1 MQGEPITFA
10 KSFKLRFICINITKL
25 AETSVVNVYSYD
37 GRNIMNFADLIGQTL
52 DEKYLIERELGRGGM
67 GTVYLATHVGTE
79 RPVAVKV
86 IAPQYMERGEF
97 IERFRREARAAGRLR
112 HPNVVNVTDFGFSD
126 TSEGRVAYLV
136 MEYLDGC
143 TLGEILEEEKSLPLD
158 WTINII
164 EEVCSAV
171 NEAHRQGIIHRDLK
185 PDNIWLEPNQR
196 GGHTVKVLDFGIAKL
211 EEIVANHTNE
221 PAMSFAELQGGTA
234 RQTVASSDD
243 STIAIDRPLTVGGE
257 SSTIALGPENGTAA
271 IPTAVVSG
279 PDPTFTE
286 SRTAI
291 LLPTID
297 AADPERT
304 GTRLISD
311 ARTDRS
317 GERSFSTDDLHNGR
331 SNSELTRVGAVLG
344 TPLYMSP
351 EQCRGEKLDARSDVY
366 SLGVIA
372 YQMLSG
378 KTPFSGDFEDVMKA
392 HKDLPPPPITTKRV
406 RRKVRGVI
414 DKALSKD
421 PELRPQSAESFA
433 GVLRSN
439 SEGTLAL
446 LRQSFV
452 IYSEHFPKFVGLT
465 TLFFIPVTLLTLLL
479 VTVSFM
485 RIHEAMD
492 NSLAGAWLG
501 VIGFVVGIVTA
512 FSTYLIF
519 GTITWVV
526 TQYLAVPLRPI
537 RLRPAIMEAK
547 RKWRSFAWTGFLEI
561 IASAIIITASAV
573 AGLIIPGAIAL
584 AIYLRS
590 GGAAAKI
597 PLVIAVVICLLAGG
611 VGFLVSR
618 LFLSLFSSV
627 VMMEARSGAAALKRS
642 IELIRR
648 SLLTACGAA
657 FITFLLPAIIAGSL
671 AFVIKLSVKTF
682 YPQSEPPAIVQQ
694 QSDGEANQIDVKGEG
709 ISISIGDDAGPA
721 KSKGGKPDMETSV
734 KKTLQDTLF
743 QIIWLPMQIIV
754 VSFSAIMFA
763 LLYLK
768 TRQAGGEL
776 THEFLARFEEAEP
789 TRKKWQERVR
799 QRLIQSGR
807 ITSKP
812 TPT

>member
-1 MQGEPITFA
+1 
-10 KSFKLRFICINITKL
+10 
-25 AETSVVNVYSYD
+25 
-37 GRNIMNFADLIGQTL
+37 MNFADLIGQTL
-52 DEKYLIERELGRGGM
+52 DDKYLIERELGRGGM

-86 IAPQYMERGEF
+86 IAPQFMERSEF

-112 HPNVVNVTDFGFSD
+112 HPNVVNVTDFGFAD
-126 TSEGRVAYLV
+126 TREGRVAYLV

-143 TLGEILEEEKSLPLD
+143 TLGEILEEEKSLPLS
-158 WTINII
+158 WTLNIL

-171 NEAHRQGIIHRDLK
+171 HEAHQQGIIHRDLK

-211 EEIVANHTNE
+211 EEVVARDGGDH
-221 PAMSFAELQGGTA
+221 SFAHTRGHLARPTMVGG
-234 RQTVASSDD
+234 DD
-243 STIAIDRPLTVGGE
+243 STIAIDRPITIGGE
-257 SSTIALGPENGTAA
+257 AATIALAPDAGTAIA
-271 IPTAVVSG
+271 DAVTVADSG
-279 PDPTFTE
+279 FTE

-291 LLPTID
+291 MAPAVDPD
-297 AADPERT
+297 AQDSKHT
-304 GTRLISD
+304 KLISKAGSNSRNSNSRNSDPDSTEDIVD
-311 ARTDRS
+311 AGT
-317 GERSFSTDDLHNGR
+317 T
-331 SNSELTRVGAVLG
+331 SELTRVGAVLG

-351 EQCRGEKLDARSDVY
+351 EQCRAEKLDPRSDVY

-392 HKDLPPPPITTKRV
+392 HKDLPPPPITTKGV

-414 DKALSKD
+414 YKALEKD
-421 PELRPQSAESFA
+421 PDLRPQSAESFA

-465 TLFFIPVTLLTLLL
+465 TLFFVPVTLLTLLL

-485 RIHEAMD
+485 RIHETMD
-492 NSLAGAWLG
+492 NTSAGAWLG
-501 VIGFVVGIVTA
+501 VIGIVVGIVTA

-537 RLRPAIMEAK
+537 KLRPAIMEAK
-547 RKWRSFAWTGFLEI
+547 RKWRSFAWTGFLEM

-584 AIYLRS
+584 TIYLRS

-597 PLVIAVVICLLAGG
+597 PFVVAVIICLVAGG
-611 VGFLVSR
+611 IGFLASR

-627 VMMEARSGAAALKRS
+627 VMMEGRSGAAALKRS
-642 IELIRR
+642 IQLIRR

-657 FITFLLPAIIAGSL
+657 FITFVLPAIIAASV

-682 YPQSEPPAIVQQ
+682 YPQSEPAAIVQQ
-694 QSDGEANQIDVKGEG
+694 QSGGKANQIDAEG
-709 ISISIGDDAGPA
+709 DTITVSIGNDERPVGSKDA
-721 KSKGGKPDMETSV
+721 KPDMETSV

-743 QIIWLPMQIIV
+743 QIIWLPMQILV

-768 TRQAGGEL
+768 TRQAGGEA
-776 THEFLARFEEAEP
+776 THEFLAKFEEAEP

-812 TPT
+812 T

>member
-1 MQGEPITFA
+1 MQGDPVAGGCPWSNAFDSIVFWV
-10 KSFKLRFICINITKL
+10 NITEL
-25 AETSVVNVYSYD
+25 SGAQAVNHW
-37 GRNIMNFADLIGQTL
+37 GRHRHIQMNFADLIGQTL
-52 DEKYLIERELGRGGM
+52 DDKYLIERELGRGGM
-67 GTVYLATHVGTE
+67 GTVYLAIHVGTE

-86 IAPQYMERGEF
+86 ISPQFMERAEF

-112 HPNVVNVTDFGFSD
+112 HPNVVNVTDFGFSE
-126 TSEGRVAYLV
+126 TPEGRVAYLV

-143 TLGEILEEEKSLPLD
+143 TLGEILEEEKSLPLS
-158 WTINII
+158 WTLNIL

-171 NEAHRQGIIHRDLK
+171 HEAHQQGIIHRDLK

-211 EEIVANHTNE
+211 EEVVAHE
-221 PAMSFAELQGGTA
+221 GGDLSFARTRGHLARPTMVGG
-234 RQTVASSDD
+234 DD
-243 STIAIDRPLTVGGE
+243 STIVIERPVTIGGEAATIAIAPDVGTAISEAATIADPGFNESATAIMAPAVDADAHESKQTKLISQAGSKIRSSHSDSTADIDR
-257 SSTIALGPENGTAA
+257 
-271 IPTAVVSG
+271 
-279 PDPTFTE
+279 
-286 SRTAI
+286 
-291 LLPTID
+291 
-297 AADPERT
+297 ADT
-304 GTRLISD
+304 T
-311 ARTDRS
+311 
-317 GERSFSTDDLHNGR
+317 
-331 SNSELTRVGAVLG
+331 SELTRVGAVLG

-351 EQCRGEKLDARSDVY
+351 EQCRAEKLDPRSDVY

-392 HKDLPPPPITTKRV
+392 HKELPPPPITTKRV

-414 DKALSKD
+414 YKALEKD
-421 PELRPQSAESFA
+421 PDLRPQSAESFA

-465 TLFFIPVTLLTLLL
+465 TLFFIPATLLTLLL

-485 RIHEAMD
+485 RIHETMD
-492 NSLAGAWLG
+492 NTSAGAWLG
-501 VIGFVVGIVTA
+501 IIGFVVGIVTA

-537 RLRPAIMEAK
+537 KLRPAIMEAK
-547 RKWRSFAWTGFLEI
+547 RKWKSFAWTGFLEV
-561 IASAIIITASAV
+561 IATAIIITASAV
-573 AGLIIPGAIAL
+573 VGLLIPGLIAL
-584 AIYLRS
+584 VIYLKS
-590 GGAAAKI
+590 GSAAAKI
-597 PLVIAVVICLLAGG
+597 PIVIAAAVCIIAGAF
-611 VGFLVSR
+611 GFLISR
-618 LFLSLFSSV
+618 VFLGLFSSV

-642 IELIRR
+642 VQLIRR
-648 SLLTACGAA
+648 SMRTAFGAA
-657 FITFLLPAIIAGSL
+657 FITFILPAIIAGSL

-682 YPQSEPPAIVQQ
+682 YAESEPPAIVQQ
-694 QSDGEANQIDVKGEG
+694 QSGGDANQINVRGSG
-709 ISISIGDDAGPA
+709 ITVNIGNDEPPA
-721 KSKGGKPDMETSV
+721 TADGGKPDMETSV

-743 QIIWLPMQIIV
+743 QIIWLPMQILV

-768 TRQAGGEL
+768 TRQAGGEA
-776 THEFLARFEEAEP
+776 THEFLAKFEEAEP
-789 TRKKWQERVR
+789 TRRKWQERVR

-812 TPT
+812 T